1 MTRSQKPAFRT
12 EDRIEV
18 KSKLGA
24 EFRRFSLLR
33 AAPGSVE
40 ELWALLRAL
49 HCLRDGTTLRL
60 QYAAPGGE
68 LLPITNCHNYARAL
82 ATTSSTCTAVGNPF
96 RLFLLTDD
104 MADTHANSTPDGR
117 KRTGR
122 PRPVVGPP
130 IDFHPLASV
139 IDADVL
145 PASLLR
151 VRLYREGT
159 SRPLGFYIV
168 EGSGMGHDC
177 GVFISR
183 LLPSG
188 LAACSGLLAVGDEVV
203 EVNGV
208 TVSGRSLDQVTA
220 MMVANG
226 HNLVM
231 TVRPAMAPLR
241 PTPRRASMQPQR
253 PTNRDGGSAWHS
265 VSTSF
270 PTQVWPNSWRATR
283 TQASQPTVTEIS
295 SPSDDDDDQ
304 DEVRD
309 FVLHNEQSS
318 NQNGRSSKPTI
329 KTNGMSHKGNF
340 ISGLVKREGN
350 SITLYI

>member
-1 MTRSQKPAFRT
+1 M
-12 EDRIEV
+12 RIITDDLLWRPL
-18 KSKLGA
+18 KGLGA

-82 ATTSSTCTAVGNPF
+82 AATSSTSTAVGNPF
-96 RLFLLTDD
+96 RLFLLTDGGFLRVLY
-104 MADTHANSTPDGR
+104 NVLFCR
-117 KRTGR
+117 CLCKF
-122 PRPVVGPP
+122 PVASLRGPP

-151 VRLYREGT
+151 VRLYREGS

-253 PTNRDGGSAWHS
+253 ATNRDGGSAWHS

-283 TQASQPTVTEIS
+283 TQAPKPTATEIS

-329 KTNGMSHKGNF
+329 KTNGTSRKGSF